1 MGKATLYLDDDIHL
15 ALRLKAAETHES
27 MSRLVND
34 AVRVILTEDLED
46 IRDWKERRS
55 EKSVGYEEFLEQLRV
70 DGTI

>member
-1 MGKATLYLDDDIHL
+1 MGKATLYLDDDIHQ